1 MYGPHITF
9 MTFKFIIYI
18 YTFIIFYNHLYWF
31 YEYNSILYVALRYVY
46 AVQTCKSIYSNRKN
60 WPNSLL
66 AMHQKCLQG
75 VQRLQGSVLADTQR
89 ILGRNK
95 TPWSMV
101 KKDCDFRSANPR
113 DEGQSKKTTSLKKID
128 KAVFNIPLSF
138 HSIGWLMRIPLLD
151 YQIMIMPNIL
161 GSIIPQ
167 LIINQQGFWTL
178 LNWPWRPHRW
188 IKNIISC
195 ALTVLAVYFLFAFGS
210 GGSEGPNGSALYLL
224 RASFAAAS
232 SCWPTSALLQFRK
245 ILGLQTLENLK
256 SLFCNFVVIFFSF
269 RFVILDLHWHLFSFL
284 CHFLSFWFGKCK
296 QMLNKLFPIW
306 EMQKKNKK

>member
-1 MYGPHITF
+1 
-9 MTFKFIIYI
+9 
-18 YTFIIFYNHLYWF
+18 
-31 YEYNSILYVALRYVY
+31 
-46 AVQTCKSIYSNRKN
+46 
-60 WPNSLL
+60 
-66 AMHQKCLQG
+66 MHQKCLQG

-306 EMQKKNKK
+306 EMQKKTKNNKRQQQNKTTKMTNKMTKHV

>member
-1 MYGPHITF
+1 
-9 MTFKFIIYI
+9 
-18 YTFIIFYNHLYWF
+18 
-31 YEYNSILYVALRYVY
+31 
-46 AVQTCKSIYSNRKN
+46 
-60 WPNSLL
+60 
-66 AMHQKCLQG
+66 
-75 VQRLQGSVLADTQR
+75 
-89 ILGRNK
+89 
-95 TPWSMV
+95 
-101 KKDCDFRSANPR
+101 
-113 DEGQSKKTTSLKKID
+113 
-128 KAVFNIPLSF
+128 
-138 HSIGWLMRIPLLD
+138 
-151 YQIMIMPNIL
+151 
-161 GSIIPQ
+161 
-167 LIINQQGFWTL
+167 
-178 LNWPWRPHRW
+178 
-188 IKNIISC
+188 
-195 ALTVLAVYFLFAFGS
+195 LTVLAVYFLFAFGS